1 MLEYYLP
8 IKHLHLLTVTLS
20 LAFFL
25 VRAVWS
31 VRQASILQRRWVKVL
46 PHVNDTLLLTFGIL
60 LMVMLSMWPHQH
72 LWLAAKLVALLLY
85 IGLGTLAIKRG
96 RRPVTRAVAAVAA
109 VAAFAYMV
117 GAAVAHHP
125 LSWLAILSAG

>member
-31 VRQASILQRRWVKVL
+31 VCQAPILQRRWVKVL

-72 LWLAAKLVALLLY
+72 PWLAAKLVALLLY
-85 IGLGTLAIKRG
+85 IGLGTVAIKRG
-96 RRPVTRAVAAVAA
+96 RSPATRAVAAVAA
-109 VAAFAYMV
+109 VAAFGYMV
-117 GAAVAHHP
+117 GAAVTHHP
-125 LSWLAILSAG
+125 LSWLVVL